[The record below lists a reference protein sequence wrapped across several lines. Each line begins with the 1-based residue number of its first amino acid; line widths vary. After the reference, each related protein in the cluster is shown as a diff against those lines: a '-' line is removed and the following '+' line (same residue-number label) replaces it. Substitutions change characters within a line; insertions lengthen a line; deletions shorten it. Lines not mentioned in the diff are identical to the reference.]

1 MQQHTESVRHYS
13 GELTTPSET
22 PPPTRGMHTSDPTLT
37 KYEPR
42 QQGSSVASKMSALS
56 FNSRMPM
63 AAQTVKRNN
72 SQQSITSQDKHVGL
86 YTKLEFTSVC
96 ILLYRNIS
104 SIAQKLLSDWVFII
118 VVNIIS
124 AMSDHLLESHRI
136 IMTNTRTR
144 RTRFLQATRPSG
156 SLHISLECNLPHSFT
171 SSNHCLDGF
180 LLISFFL
187 LFLPTSPCKM
197 CCNILHENYVH
208 TIFYCTFV
216 IALPLNC
223 G

>member
-1 MQQHTESVRHYS
+1 MLYHCSNRNLQSELKEVSDECTSAVQQHTESVRHYS

-56 FNSRMPM
+56 FNSRLPTT
-63 AAQTVKRNN
+63 AQTVKRNN
-72 SQQSITSQDKHVGL
+72 SQQSISSQDKHVGL

-104 SIAQKLLSDWVFII
+104 SIGYYSTVKLLSDWVFII

-136 IMTNTRTR
+136 
-144 RTRFLQATRPSG
+144 
-156 SLHISLECNLPHSFT
+156 
-171 SSNHCLDGF
+171 
-180 LLISFFL
+180 
-187 LFLPTSPCKM
+187 
-197 CCNILHENYVH
+197 
-208 TIFYCTFV
+208 
-216 IALPLNC
+216 
-223 G
+223 